1 MRVAEIAGLAVVAL
15 ALDVALLAGGRF
27 AVGGYGLAIAFV
39 ALPVAM
45 VVVARARR
53 PSVRLGA
60 IGVLLAAV
68 AGRCAF
74 DPTPATVLGGIGL
87 VFGLAL
93 ALRARRAFVPDVLV
107 NMLTACATAPSRV
120 AALVKGVSKIT
131 ARTRVGKLGK
141 AHLAPVAIPVALC
154 LVFLGVFA
162 LANPVV
168 ARGVS
173 AAWSGLASIVGV
185 PSFSRVFLWVA
196 ATVAS
201 VVMFRP
207 SVAFLRHTEAATREG
222 EASPTSLLVARNSL
236 AALNVLFF
244 GYNALDAAY
253 LWSGSPPTGTTTQ
266 HYAHQ
271 GAFWLTV
278 ALVMVTAVVGVMF
291 RGPLAHDVLAKTARK
306 LSYVW
311 MGQGVVLALGTY
323 RRIAIHVGH
332 SGLSDLRIVGIL
344 GTTLVLSGL
353 ALVALKLHRGRT
365 LTWLARRQL
374 DAFAFAAVLYA
385 VFPTHWVSAKVNVAR
400 IESGEYRP
408 VLHMFRQSQKAES
421 AAALLPLLEHRDLRV
436 RQGVAALLEAE
447 RTELAN
453 EAATEGSWR
462 QRDIAGGRALTA
474 LDAKKDAIASI
485 LGPVDRAGAR
495 RTLLEISRVA
505 NEDRSLEEILAV
517 PAADN
522 PGASENAGGRYVQ

>member
-1 MRVAEIAGLAVVAL
+1 MRAAEIAGVAAVAL
-15 ALDVALLAGGRF
+15 VLDVALLGGGRF
-27 AVGGYGLAIAFV
+27 AIGGFGLAIAFV
-39 ALPVAM
+39 ALSAAM
-45 VVVARARR
+45 AAVARARR
-53 PSVRLGA
+53 PSLRLGA
-60 IGVLLAAV
+60 IAVLLVAV
-68 AGRCAF
+68 AARCAF
-74 DPTPATVLGGIGL
+74 DPTPATVLGGVGL
-87 VFGLAL
+87 VFALAL
-93 ALRARRAFVPDVLV
+93 ALRARRAFVPDILL
-107 NMLTACATAPSRV
+107 NMLTACTAVPSRI
-120 AALVKGVSKIT
+120 AALAKGVSKLT
-131 ARTRVGKLGK
+131 ARTRVGRMGK
-141 AHLAPVAIPVALC
+141 ANVAPVAIPVALC

-168 ARGVS
+168 ASGVS
-173 AAWSGLASIVGV
+173 AAWTGLASVVGL
-185 PSFSRVFLWVA
+185 PSFARIFLWATAIVVA
-196 ATVAS
+196 

-207 SVAFLRHTEAATREG
+207 SVAFLRETEAAAREG
-222 EASPTSLLVARNSL
+222 EATPTNLLVARNSL

-253 LWSGSPPTGTTTQ
+253 LWSGSPPAGTTTQ

-278 ALVMVTAVVGVMF
+278 ALVMVTAVVGFMF

-306 LSYVW
+306 LAYVW

-323 RRIAIHVGH
+323 RRIAIHVAH

-365 LTWLARRQL
+365 LAWLARRQL

-421 AAALLPLLEHRDLRV
+421 AAALLPLLEHRDVRV
-436 RQGVAALLEAE
+436 RQGIAALLEAE

-453 EAATEGSWR
+453 EASGQGSWR
-462 QRDIAGGRALTA
+462 QRDIAGGKTLAA

-485 LGPVDRAGAR
+485 LGTVDRPAAR

-522 PGASENAGGRYVQ
+522 PGARENAYVQ